1 MPPYDPLVGWHPLR
15 PPIECGRVTI
25 HIPHPHTASAH
36 RIRQRGSGGVPRK
49 IEKYLKITQRDKQ
62 EKEMPLIEVDG
73 EQMMQCENC
82 GNIWDGYAQCNCWQW
97 DYPQPEEDSESGYD
111 TA

>member
-1 MPPYDPLVGWHPLR
+1 
-15 PPIECGRVTI
+15 
-25 HIPHPHTASAH
+25 
-36 RIRQRGSGGVPRK
+36 
-49 IEKYLKITQRDKQ
+49 
-62 EKEMPLIEVDG
+62 MPLIEVDG